1 MSSGEDNEAAVR
13 AFFAVAEDGKLD
25 ALDAIVSPDYV
36 LHDPSSPEEI
46 RGVEGARDFV
56 TMYRN
61 AMCGL
66 RVTIEHQFS
75 DGDCVAT
82 RFTARGTHDGEFMG
96 VPATGKDVKVACI
109 TISRCRDGKVV
120 EEWELSDTLGALQ
133 QIGALPEMAQSRG

>member
-1 MSSGEDNEAAVR
+1 MSSGEDNKAAVR
-13 AFFAVAEDGKLD
+13 AFFPVAEDGNLD

-36 LHDPSSPEEI
+36 LHDPGSPEEI
-46 RGVEGARDFV
+46 RGVEGARDLV

-61 AMCGL
+61 AMGGL

-75 DGDCVAT
+75 DGDYVAT
-82 RFTARGTHDGEFMG
+82 RFTAHGTHDGEFMG
-96 VPATGKDVKVACI
+96 VPPTGRDVTVACI

-133 QIGALPEMAQSRG
+133 QIGALPEMAQS